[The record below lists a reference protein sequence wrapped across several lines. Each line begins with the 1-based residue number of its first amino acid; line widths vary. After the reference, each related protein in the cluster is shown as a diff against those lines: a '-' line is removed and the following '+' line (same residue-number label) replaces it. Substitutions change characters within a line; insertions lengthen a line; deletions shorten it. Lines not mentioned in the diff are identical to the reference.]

1 MVAPS
6 TGHFLQQT
14 RHWGWGA
21 VSLVHCKN
29 WPVDGCVSVCLVLT
43 IDVYANHY
51 KSKLWHCMQGQCIDL
66 PLPLDSVPLSRQ
78 RPARQLW
85 PMSSLFILDV
95 YAFGPKLYWKLK
107 VVVVIVLSRSS
118 EYFHVFSLKKNP
130 ETFPSTYLFQCD
142 QMATLFFQY
151 LAI

>member
-43 IDVYANHY
+43 IDVYGISRWKNSCQVAKKHVEHA
-51 KSKLWHCMQGQCIDL
+51 SHLEQVCGQNTM
-66 PLPLDSVPLSRQ
+66 
-78 RPARQLW
+78 
-85 PMSSLFILDV
+85 MSMDWAPTCSSQH
-95 YAFGPKLYWKLK
+95 WT
-107 VVVVIVLSRSS
+107 SRSGRCRTWS
-118 EYFHVFSLKKNP
+118 FRRYRGSDGTWRSSSWKMLLDFSFFLNCCWCCCVFSLSVTEN
-130 ETFPSTYLFQCD
+130 TGF
-142 QMATLFFQY
+142 
-151 LAI
+151 